1 MTVATVWAANT
12 SKSEGN
18 IVCPTNGVGGMFFR
32 VTTAGTTGGSEPLWT
47 KIIGQSVYD
56 GSVVYEAFSSVFDD
70 LSKINPSSII
80 ELFRVDLKEGLN
92 YATGN
97 PSNVTTEFRFH
108 SGSNLDAYGNIV
120 WNGETYLK
128 FPVEASGFA
137 FQKGQ
142 LPRPTI
148 TISNMGT
155 PNMSAI
161 LFLANSFTAGNDLT
175 GAKVTRIRTMAK
187 FVDAANFSG
196 ATNPFGTPD
205 PNAEFPRE
213 VYYIDRKSAEN
224 RLVVQFELAA
234 VFDMAGI
241 RAPKRQCTRSE
252 FPSIGTFIA

>member
-1 MTVATVWAANT
+1 MT
-12 SKSEGN
+12 
-18 IVCPTNGVGGMFFR
+18 ID
-32 VTTAGTTGGSEPLWT
+32 TAP
-47 KIIGQSVYD
+47 V
-56 GSVVYEAFSSVFDD
+56 FSDIQKV
-70 LSKINPSSII
+70 NPSSII
-80 ELFRVDLKEGLN
+80 ELFKLELKEGLN

-97 PSNVTTEFRFH
+97 PTGVTTEFRFH
-108 SGSNLDAYGNIV
+108 SGSNLDAYENIV
-120 WNGETYLK
+120 WNGENYVR

-137 FQKGQ
+137 FTKGQ

-155 PNMSAI
+155 PSMSAV
-161 LFLANSFTAGNDLT
+161 LLAANRFTAGNDLT
-175 GAKVTRIRTMAK
+175 GAKVTRIRTMAR

-196 ATNPFGTPD
+196 AINPFGTPD

-224 RLVVQFELAA
+224 REVVQFELAA